1 MLDTVWPLLKVAGL
15 LLGGNGRALR
25 ERVLVSNDAG
35 AETEKWRGTRGWRGF
50 FPH

>member
-1 MLDTVWPLLKVAGL
+1 
-15 LLGGNGRALR
+15 
-25 ERVLVSNDAG
+25 VLVSNDAG